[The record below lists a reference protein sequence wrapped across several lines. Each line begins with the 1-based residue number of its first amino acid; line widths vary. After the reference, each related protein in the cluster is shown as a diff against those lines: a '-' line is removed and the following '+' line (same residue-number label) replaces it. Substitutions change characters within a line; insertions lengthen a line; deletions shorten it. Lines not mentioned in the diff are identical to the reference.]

1 MAEMLPWASQASPG
15 EEISPK
21 LGVQLIV
28 GRPLMV

>member
-1 MAEMLPWASQASPG
+1 MAEMLRWASQASPG
-15 EEISPK
+15 EELGPK